1 MSRFGELSLVHK
13 RELAEFE
20 PIYFQTRE
28 VLRSS
33 DRAAWLRLHRLY
45 PEFSG
50 AWTQLDVCADVHV
63 VTTRDQSSLRLLL
76 DEFSIDIPSG
86 RHWTKERTKAKPDA
100 VLTIARQSN
109 LNPSAICYV
118 DDHMDHLRDVS
129 DTGAAV
135 YWASWGYWPAALS
148 PRDFRYA
155 TLSHLVD
162 LPLLKEAVSCA

>member
-1 MSRFGELSLVHK
+1 MSRFQELSLVHQK
-13 RELAEFE
+13 ELAEFE

-28 VLRSS
+28 ELRSS

-45 PEFSG
+45 PEFSD
-50 AWTQLDVCADVHV
+50 AWTQLDVRADVHV
-63 VTTRDQSSLRLLL
+63 MTTRDQSSLRLLL
-76 DEFSIDIPSG
+76 DEFSIDIPSS
-86 RHWTKERTKAKPDA
+86 RHWTKERTDTKPDA

-109 LNPSAICYV
+109 INPSTICYV

-129 DTGAAV
+129 NTGAAV

-155 TLSHLVD
+155 TLSNLVD